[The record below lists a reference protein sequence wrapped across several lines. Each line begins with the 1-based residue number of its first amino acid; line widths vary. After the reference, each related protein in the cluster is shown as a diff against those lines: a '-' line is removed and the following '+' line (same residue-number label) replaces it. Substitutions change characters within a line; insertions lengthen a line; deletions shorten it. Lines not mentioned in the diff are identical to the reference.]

1 MTDTNGQT
9 TRCILVEEDVQ
20 FTLGELSQACR
31 VESEQLVMLVREGV
45 LTPIGDAPSSWR
57 FGGSALR
64 RARAALRLTRDLE
77 LDAAGAAL
85 ALDLLDEIAA
95 LRARL
100 RRLGE
105 S

>member
-1 MTDTNGQT
+1 MTDTNEFAVRG
-9 TRCILVEEDVQ
+9 ILVEEEVQ
-20 FTLGELSQACR
+20 FTLVELSRAC
-31 VESEQLVMLVREGV
+31 SADIEQLILLVREGV
-45 LTPIGDAPSSWR
+45 LTPTGVDPQSWR

-64 RARAALRLTRDLE
+64 RARAALRLTRDLD

-85 ALDLLDEIAA
+85 VLDLLDEIAT

-105 S
+105 D